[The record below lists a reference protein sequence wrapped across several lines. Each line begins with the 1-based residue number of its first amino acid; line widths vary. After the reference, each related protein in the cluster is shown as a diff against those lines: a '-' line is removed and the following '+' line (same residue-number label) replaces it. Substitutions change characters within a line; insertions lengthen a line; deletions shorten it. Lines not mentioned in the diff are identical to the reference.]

1 MKKQN
6 LEIFKFFLIALVLIG
21 ITHTGYC
28 QDMKQIINDASL
40 AYSGSEGSSGNLFG
54 FSLWGLIGGFIF
66 SGIGFVAFIYGKKN
80 TEYKPMMIG
89 IALMVYPYFLRGT
102 LALYL
107 VGIGLTAILY
117 FFRE

>member
-1 MKKQN
+1 M
-6 LEIFKFFLIALVLIG
+6 
-21 ITHTGYC
+21 
-28 QDMKQIINDASL
+28 
-40 AYSGSEGSSGNLFG
+40 
-54 FSLWGLIGGFIF
+54 WGLIGGFIF